1 MGTQLLSQLA
11 LADWQHTVISKTPQ
25 LQLFSSLF
33 SICSVQV
40 LSRIVYSIYFKYYIY
55 IYIIYILYIVYLL
68 YQLCS
73 LLAVKLLSYVR
84 GSMHAALEIIGFRV
98 PCVCVHTP

>member
-55 IYIIYILYIVYLL
+55 LIYILYIVYLL

>member
-55 IYIIYILYIVYLL
+55 HIYYIVYLL

>member
-40 LSRIVYSIYFKYYIY
+40 LSRIVYSMYFKYIY
-55 IYIIYILYIVYLL
+55 IYHIYIYCIVYLL